1 MFLYGNTISY
11 LFINE
16 YSSLCVHFIRS
27 LNLALSSQVQ
37 VPVVHCPGPDTPG
50 QCCCVLPRRCSRGVT
65 SPELFQHDN
74 ALHCST
80 CSYAQVCHN
89 LNQLIVVTL
98 SRAPLRDAVVTC
110 HVSRPGWVT
119 ILTTGHGAEV
129 MMMIHKYALLSGCL
143 RHFVVS

>member
-1 MFLYGNTISY
+1 MNITNCTYSLYVSLTWHFHHTAVASVAVYCRDAGPGVHEVSHLRNC
-11 LFINE
+11 
-16 YSSLCVHFIRS
+16 SSTTMLY
-27 LNLALSSQVQ
+27 
-37 VPVVHCPGPDTPG
+37 T
-50 QCCCVLPRRCSRGVT
+50 
-65 SPELFQHDN
+65 

-98 SRAPLRDAVVTC
+98 SRAPRRDAVVTC

-129 MMMIHKYALLSGCL
+129 MMMIHKYALLSGYL
-143 RHFVVS
+143 RHFLVSLTISNINIFRT

>member
-1 MFLYGNTISY
+1 MNIT
-11 LFINE
+11 N
-16 YSSLCVHFIRS
+16 CVHS
-27 LNLALSSQVQ
+27 LYVSLTWHFHHTAVASVAVYCRDAGPVFTRCHISGT
-37 VPVVHCPGPDTPG
+37 VPAR
-50 QCCCVLPRRCSRGVT
+50 Q
-65 SPELFQHDN
+65 
-74 ALHCST
+74 CST

-143 RHFVVS
+143 RHFLVS